1 VRGAPHRRHLARY
14 RTVVQ
19 VLVHHGFLQVVDM
32 LGLGHLVG
40 AVRRMAGLRPALQ
53 GDVTWPERLRAV
65 LVDLGPTFVKLG
77 QLASTRTDVL
87 PQELV
92 RVLETLQDDVPPF
105 PFPTVLDTLKTA
117 WGRDP
122 ADVIDL
128 DPEPLAAASIGQVH
142 RGRLKSGA
150 EVVVKVRR
158 PGIVEQ
164 ATTDFE
170 ILTHLADLAER
181 RTEWGR
187 RYGLKLL
194 VEELVHTMEDEMDL
208 TMEARYTDQ
217 ARRLATSEVLVPE
230 VFWAWTTADVLTLER
245 LEGIKVTTG
254 DQLVAEGLDPS
265 RIAARLVETMFRQIF
280 LNGFFHAD
288 PHPGNV
294 HVAKDGRL
302 ILLDWGMVGHL
313 SPDMRARSV
322 DLLLGMVQRRADRVV
337 AALLRM
343 GVVDRQ
349 VDRDRLTRD
358 VERLRRRYYETSL
371 ASFSLGQALTDLF
384 ALAARYRIRIPG
396 EYALLAKTAVTLD
409 GLVRR
414 LDPRGSLVE
423 YGRALA
429 GDLIWNRYGP
439 RYFWDRA
446 VDDFQHWEA
455 ILEQLPDTVDRV
467 LARIE
472 RGELNVVLE
481 HKNLDGI
488 LAHWE
493 RLATRLGLSWLLGAV
508 IVGAALVARPERL
521 SAMVGLPFGEY
532 VFFAAAALA
541 LWLVMGA
548 IRRGRL

>member
-1 VRGAPHRRHLARY
+1 MRGASHRRHLARY

-19 VLVHHGFLQVVDM
+19 VLVHHGFLQVVEM

-40 AVRRMAGLRPALQ
+40 AVRRMAGLRPVLRE
-53 GDVTWPERLRAV
+53 DVTWPERLRAV

-87 PQELV
+87 PRELV

-105 PFPTVLDTLKTA
+105 PFPTVLDTLQRA

-181 RTEWGR
+181 RTEWGH

-429 GDLIWNRYGP
+429 GELVWSRYGP

-455 ILEQLPDTVDRV
+455 ILEQLPDTVDRL

-472 RGELNVVLE
+472 RGELDVVLE